1 MLQIIR
7 ELPKPK
13 GKLRWLVWVRW
24 VRWYCQCQKQGCR
37 PCPNW
42 PVIFAKTENGDL
54 QLCKK
59 CRWEYDTVECERK
72 VMAKSCNGHR
82 HSTLFLCQG
91 PAKNVAILAGLGRSQ

>member
-13 GKLRWLVWVRW
+13 GKLRWLVW

-59 CRWEYDTVECERK
+59 YRWEYAVAAMRQFSAK
-72 VMAKSCNGHR
+72 VTDALKGSNC
-82 HSTLFLCQG
+82 SPLCSPNKEIKANMKVQ
-91 PAKNVAILAGLGRSQ
+91 